1 MRSKLIQRKGI
12 IRDFIVQSTYFAR
25 TLPRPHRAEGGVLPG
40 AGGKE
45 TAEQS
50 GKGPE

>member
-1 MRSKLIQRKGI
+1 MILPG
-12 IRDFIVQSTYFAR
+12 FTPTGGVQSIYLAT
-25 TLPRPHRAEGGVLPG
+25 TLPRPNRAEGGVLPG

-45 TAEQS
+45 TAERS